1 MTQIAQKGFN
11 PKGFFFHS
19 MTVNSEAHSTK
30 VFSARYITIFKP

>member
-19 MTVNSEAHSTK
+19 MTTNSDAFSAK
-30 VFSARYITIFKP
+30 VFSARYKIIFKP